1 MLHPSVVR
9 SRIGAQRRAGAARR
23 QRSGLS
29 CSTARGVV
37 ARFKV
42 TLAGACQ
49 PDTVG
54 LSVSV
59 SPDTHERARLG
70 QGLVLECEIP
80 WLLLMVFT

>member
-1 MLHPSVVR
+1 
-9 SRIGAQRRAGAARR
+9 
-23 QRSGLS
+23 
-29 CSTARGVV
+29 VV